1 MGRDGTSSRGSGE
14 QVVVLG
20 EDNNGSAS
28 GIGQNIM
35 SVNGVRETDRLRVV
49 K

>member
-1 MGRDGTSSRGSGE
+1 MGRDGTARGTGE

-20 EDNNGSAS
+20 EDNGSAS
-28 GIGQNIM
+28 GITQNIM
-35 SVNGVRETDRLRVV
+35 SVNGIRETDRLRVV

>member
-1 MGRDGTSSRGSGE
+1 MGRDGTSSVGTGE

-20 EDNNGSAS
+20 EDSSESNSS
-28 GIGQNIM
+28 IGQNIM

>member
-1 MGRDGTSSRGSGE
+1 MGRDGGTLSWGTGE

-20 EDNNGSAS
+20 EDSGTSS

-35 SVNGVRETDRLRVV
+35 SVNGVRETDHLRVV

>member
-1 MGRDGTSSRGSGE
+1 MGRDGTLSRGTDE
-14 QVVVLG
+14 QIVVLD

-35 SVNGVRETDRLRVV
+35 SVNGIRETDRLRVV